1 MEIILTLFP
10 TRGGRRGRARV
21 KLHSQP
27 FLNILESTKD
37 ISLIFFDVLLILF
50 RNILFSF
57 SGLIMPI
64 SASTDFL
71 SYLKQR
77 FFHIFEPEETDLM
90 NTLHSQF
97 YALFWIKL
105 LLICTLYLNRS
116 LAYRGSCF
124 SAKIRISTLRN
135 AFSIYGLVLFGFS

>member
-27 FLNILESTKD
+27 FLNILESIKD

-64 SASTDFL
+64 LASTDFL
-71 SYLKQR
+71 SYLK
-77 FFHIFEPEETDLM
+77 
-90 NTLHSQF
+90 
-97 YALFWIKL
+97 
-105 LLICTLYLNRS
+105 
-116 LAYRGSCF
+116 
-124 SAKIRISTLRN
+124 
-135 AFSIYGLVLFGFS
+135 